1 MRESAVGSAGR
12 NVFNVLQSLG
22 RGLANMLAPPSFPE
36 VGTNPDSW
44 RAPHPHFGEANSN
57 SYEVEGN
64 DNENNSCQG
73 PTTEVPRPQRAST
86 RNTIRQVLRNGWAHF
101 ENVDVAQEFHLPVA
115 LEVVVGVACSMS
127 WRGMALCTPSWVD
140 SSLYSDF
147 TSTMLA
153 LTNTRCF

>member
-44 RAPHPHFGEANSN
+44 CAPHPHFGEANSN

-73 PTTEVPRPQRAST
+73 PTPEVPRPQRAST
-86 RNTIRQVLRNGWAHF
+86 RTSIRQVLRNGWAHL

-115 LEVVVGVACSMS
+115 LQVVVGVACSMS
-127 WRGMALCTPSWVD
+127 WRGMALCTPSWVG
-140 SSLYSDF
+140 SVL
-147 TSTMLA
+147 
-153 LTNTRCF
+153 